1 MKGSTILSLA
11 GVALITL
18 VVGTALG
25 SVAFPMTRTETST
38 LLSSF
43 TSTRTDT
50 QTLISS
56 VSGNVSTTTLTIEKE
71 VQGITITEIVVI
83 QTGTIGGSM
92 YCSGN
97 LTANECTGSSIEQIL
112 SSSSTSYIFPANST
126 GIYFNATITQAT
138 SYESLTCP
146 ATTSTSTISYN
157 STSGLGQE
165 YISWSRSC
173 P

>member
-1 MKGSTILSLA
+1 MKGSTIFSLV
-11 GVALITL
+11 GVAVTML
-18 VVGTALG
+18 VIGTALG
-25 SVAFPMTRTETST
+25 SVAFPMTKTETTT

-43 TSTRTDT
+43 TSTQTET
-50 QTLISS
+50 LTLISN
-56 VSGNVSTTTLTIEKE
+56 VSGHASTTTLTTEKE
-71 VQGITITEIVVI
+71 AQGITITEVLVI

-97 LTANECTGSSIEQIL
+97 LTANECTGSSVEQIL
-112 SSSSTSYIFPANST
+112 SGTSTSYIFPANST
-126 GIYFNATITQAT
+126 GVYFNATITQET
-138 SYESLTCP
+138 SYESPTCP
-146 ATTSTSTISYN
+146 PTTTTSTISYN